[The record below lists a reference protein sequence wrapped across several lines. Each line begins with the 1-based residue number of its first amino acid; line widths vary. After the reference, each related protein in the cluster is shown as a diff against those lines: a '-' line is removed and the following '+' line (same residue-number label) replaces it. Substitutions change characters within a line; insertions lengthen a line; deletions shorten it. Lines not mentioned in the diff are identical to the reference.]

1 MIIFTTENNMDHLL
15 KIHRFSFNHPESMN
29 LDFEEVDWLKEIFN
43 DLDSIREKFPDQE
56 KDMLQ
61 VELQLV
67 RKTNSTFNDYFIIRG
82 KINCH
87 YYAPCIRCLAP
98 SKETINVDF
107 AACYLLA
114 SLENSEEYKDLSD
127 IYCDGEEMDLYFFDK
142 GKIDLKELVNEH
154 VHLNANPHPV
164 HSENCKGLCS
174 LCGFNLNFGKCIHHR
189 IEKK

>member
-67 RKTNSTFNDYFIIRG
+67 RKTNSTFNDYFIMLRASG
-82 KINCH
+82 
-87 YYAPCIRCLAP
+87 A
-98 SKETINVDF
+98 
-107 AACYLLA
+107 LLPP
-114 SLENSEEYKDLSD
+114 KR
-127 IYCDGEEMDLYFFDK
+127 
-142 GKIDLKELVNEH
+142 
-154 VHLNANPHPV
+154 P
-164 HSENCKGLCS
+164 
-174 LCGFNLNFGKCIHHR
+174 
-189 IEKK
+189 